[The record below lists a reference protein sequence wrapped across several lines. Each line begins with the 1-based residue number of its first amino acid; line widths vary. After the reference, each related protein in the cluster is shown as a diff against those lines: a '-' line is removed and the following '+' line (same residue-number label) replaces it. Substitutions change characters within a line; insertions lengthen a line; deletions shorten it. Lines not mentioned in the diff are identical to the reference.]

1 MYQRYRTLSSG
12 ITTTMHDHK
21 STNGAEFQ
29 AVSNDT
35 VESIEEPTRDDVFEV
50 LSNRRRRYALHHL
63 KQLDST
69 EPVDLSLVSTQV
81 AAWEL
86 GSDPQSLSY
95 DDRKNVHTSLYQ
107 FHAPKMDEMGLIHYD
122 KRGGTVE
129 LTEYG
134 REIDVYLETVS
145 GRQIPWSIYFFL
157 LSLGATVLATAVW
170 LDLAP
175 FSLFSDVAWTEFIAI
190 SFLFSSSVF
199 AYYNRYSMRVG
210 NDGPPPEVDD

>member
-1 MYQRYRTLSSG
+1 
-12 ITTTMHDHK
+12 MHDQK
-21 STNGAEFQ
+21 PTNGGEFR
-29 AVSNDT
+29 AVSDDT
-35 VESIEEPTRDDVFEV
+35 VESIDEPTRNDVFEA

-63 KQLDST
+63 KQLDTT
-69 EPVDLSLVSTQV
+69 EPVDLSEVSTQV

-86 GSDPQSLSY
+86 GSDPRALSY

-122 KRGGTVE
+122 KRSGTVE

-145 GRQIPWSIYFFL
+145 GRQIPWSIYFLL
-157 LSLGATVLATAVW
+157 LSLGATVLVTAVW

-175 FSLFSDVAWTEFIAI
+175 FSFFSDVAWAEFIAI

-210 NDGPPPEVDD
+210 NEGPPPEVED

>member
-1 MYQRYRTLSSG
+1 MSNQET
-12 ITTTMHDHK
+12 I
-21 STNGAEFQ
+21 NGGEIQ
-29 AVSNDT
+29 AVSSSAG
-35 VESIEEPTRDDVFEV
+35 ESANTPTRDDVFEA
-50 LSNRRRRYALHHL
+50 LGNRRRRYTLHHL
-63 KQLDST
+63 KQLDT
-69 EPVDLSLVSTQV
+69 DGPVHLSDVSTQV

-145 GRQIPWSIYFFL
+145 KRQIPWSIYFLL
-157 LSLGATVLATAVW
+157 LSLAATVLITAVW

-175 FSLFSDVAWTEFIAI
+175 FSFFTDIAWAEFVAI

-199 AYYNRYSMRVG
+199 AYHNRYSMRVG
-210 NDGPPPEVDD
+210 NDGAPPEVED